1 MALFMEIR
9 IMPVPAAI
17 HAAPDFYHT
26 AQKAADSL

>member
-1 MALFMEIR
+1 MALFMETR
-9 IMPVPAAI
+9 IMPVPAA